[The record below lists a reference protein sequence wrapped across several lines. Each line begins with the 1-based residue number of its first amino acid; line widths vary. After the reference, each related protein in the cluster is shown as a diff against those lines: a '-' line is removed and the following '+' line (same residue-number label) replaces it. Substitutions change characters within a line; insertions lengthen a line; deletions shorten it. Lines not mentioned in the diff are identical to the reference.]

1 MTKEINE
8 ILIYQS
14 QSGAI
19 EFKGDFK
26 QETVWASQKQIA
38 ELFSVDVRTIN
49 EHIKNIYDIS
59 ELSDDSTIRKF
70 QIVQKE
76 GSREVKRE
84 INHYNLDVIL
94 SVGYRV
100 NSKEA
105 SQFRRWSNSILK
117 QYLMDGYAINPK
129 RLQLNYDKFQKALE
143 GIKEILPENTNIP
156 QIEVVNLIN
165 FFAQT
170 WFSLDAFDKQSFPEK
185 VLTKEEIYFTA
196 AELSS
201 AIQELKE
208 NLISKAQAT
217 ELFAQEKNKNSL
229 EGIIGN
235 TFQSFD
241 GADLYPSIEEKA
253 VHLLYFI
260 IKNHPFNDGNK
271 RSAAFS
277 FIWFLQ
283 KAGKLSSGMTPE
295 ALTAITLLIAESN
308 PKDKDKIIALVLL
321 LLGENNVQK
330 I

>member
-1 MTKEINE
+1 MTQEVKE

-19 EFKGDFK
+19 EFQGDLAE
-26 QETVWASQKQIA
+26 ETIWASLNQICS
-38 ELFSVDVRTIN
+38 LFGRDKSVISR
-49 EHIKNIYDIS
+49 HIKNIYKTN
-59 ELSDDSTIRKF
+59 ELTLMGTVAKIAT
-70 QIVQKE
+70 VQKE
-76 GSREVKRE
+76 GERDVIRE
-84 INHYNLDVIL
+84 IEYYNLDVIL

-105 SQFRRWSNSILK
+105 SQFRRWANSVLK

-129 RLQLNYDKFQKALE
+129 RLQLNYDKFKKALE
-143 GIKEILPENTNIP
+143 GIKEILPDNSNISKN
-156 QIEVVNLIN
+156 ELVNLIH
-165 FFAQT
+165 FFAHT
-170 WFSLDAFDKQSFPEK
+170 WFSLDAFDRQLFPEK
-185 VLTKEEIYFTA
+185 VLTKDEIYFTA

-201 AIQELKE
+201 AIKELKE
-208 NLISKAQAT
+208 NLIKKGQAT

-235 TFQSFD
+235 IFQSFN
-241 GADLYPSIEEKA
+241 GEDLYSSIEEKA

-308 PKDKDKIIALVLL
+308 PTDKEKIIGLVLL
-321 LLGENNVQK
+321 LLGENK
-330 I
+330 A